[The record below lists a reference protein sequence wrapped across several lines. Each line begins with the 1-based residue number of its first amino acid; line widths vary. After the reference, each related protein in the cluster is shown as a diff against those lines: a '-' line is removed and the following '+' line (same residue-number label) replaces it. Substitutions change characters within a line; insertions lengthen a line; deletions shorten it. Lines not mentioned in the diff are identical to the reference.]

1 MNYLG
6 KADREIRDGKIVE
19 MRAEGKSCAHI
30 GRQFGLTRER
40 VRQIY
45 EERLHMTECRQRL
58 ERAVETGAVLGVH
71 VDDLGL
77 TAHAAKCLKKDNVLR
92 VGDLVRKSEADLL
105 RFPNLG
111 RKSLNKIK
119 HVLSGMG
126 LGLRRGSGGP
136 AAGER

>member
-1 MNYLG
+1 
-6 KADREIRDGKIVE
+6 
-19 MRAEGKSCAHI
+19 
-30 GRQFGLTRER
+30 
-40 VRQIY
+40 
-45 EERLHMTECRQRL
+45 MTKRRQRL
-58 ERAVETGAVLGVH
+58 ERAVETGAVLGVR

-77 TAHAAKCLKKDNVLR
+77 SAHATNCLKKDNVLH
-92 VGDLVRKSEADLL
+92 VDDLVRKSEADLL

-126 LGLRRGSGGP
+126 LGLRRGSSGL